1 MDFWMRRARKELAV
15 SGRLAEMAYMLATQ
29 EACHPANWQQKL
41 QQLLLGIWE
50 PNMDELIRLDGVLSR
65 PKKAKRNEELTLSL
79 F

>member
-15 SGRLAEMAYMLATQ
+15 SGRLAELAYVLESQ
-29 EACHPANWQQKL
+29 ESQAQYSWQSKL
-41 QQLLLGIWE
+41 QQLLLGLWE

-65 PKKAKRNEELTLSL
+65 PKKTKRNEELTLSL